1 MESLPYCIYKFNIL
15 FAKERRCARE
25 SENMSCMYVECM
37 IKICKMR
44 SMQNKTYTIRSKEFL
59 QALLMTDE
67 VAVFFVRRRRKA
79 EPCKIA
85 SNAKLTSQLVSL

>member
-1 MESLPYCIYKFNIL
+1 MVSLPYCIYKFNIL

-44 SMQNKTYTIRSKEFL
+44 SMHDKTYTIRSKEFL
-59 QALLMTDE
+59 QALLTTDE
-67 VAVFFVRRRRKA
+67 DAVFF
-79 EPCKIA
+79 C
-85 SNAKLTSQLVSL
+85 